1 MNMLNR
7 SWMIAPAAVIT
18 LALTMTA
25 CASPDAPGGSTG
37 SSPAGPGTSVTA
49 PSTAPTSDTDSE
61 ADATPRGTDPA
72 SCLVGSWAADNAF
85 FLVSLREYGDEFNN
99 VTGQVTLN
107 FAGDGTLTTTYQDWL
122 LTALVE
128 GIDLSISRNGSDAG
142 ILTVDGDRIDFADTQ
157 VGSSVSVTAA
167 GTTMPIV
174 PEAMA
179 YAGAA
184 FTCAATEASITTIDG
199 TLRLN
204 R

>member
-1 MNMLNR
+1 MNTLNR

-107 FAGDGTLTTTYQDWL
+107 FAGDGTLTT
-122 LTALVE
+122 
-128 GIDLSISRNGSDAG
+128 
-142 ILTVDGDRIDFADTQ
+142 AD
-157 VGSSVSVTAA
+157 VSVLVDDEPRGVARLAA
-167 GTTMPIV
+167 GAGLEWRF
-174 PEAMA
+174 EAPTRVEA
-179 YAGAA
+179 Y
-184 FTCAATEASITTIDG
+184 
-199 TLRLN
+199 TLTG
-204 R
+204 